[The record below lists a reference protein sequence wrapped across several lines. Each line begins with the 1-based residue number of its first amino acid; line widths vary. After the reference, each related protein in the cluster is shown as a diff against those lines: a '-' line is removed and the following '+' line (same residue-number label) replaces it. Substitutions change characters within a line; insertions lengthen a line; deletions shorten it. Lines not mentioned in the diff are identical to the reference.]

1 MAKHH
6 LLLACWGALFTAA
19 AATSAVAEER
29 GAGPW
34 KVGSGYAISEGR
46 FGGTDKTTF
55 NSIPFTL
62 EWSTSVWSLLASTSY
77 LRRHGPTGVVIVP
90 DGGALTPAEPVVA
103 IDSARGFGDTYL
115 FATRYYLLDQHRS
128 GINLHL
134 RGIYKLATG
143 SRAKGLS
150 TGKNDVFSGFELT
163 RFFGALEAGAAFT
176 YGRPGKVDEFGLQNH
191 WSTRWRTR
199 WSVSDTFAVDLS
211 YHAGQRYAAGSEP
224 PRDATL
230 GFEWQATRRL
240 KVYLYAIKGYSGG
253 SADSAGGVSLI
264 RSF

>member
-1 MAKHH
+1 MTKRN
-6 LLLACWGALFTAA
+6 LLLGCWGALLS
-19 AATSAVAEER
+19 ATSAVAED
-29 GAGPW
+29 GDVASW
-34 KVGSGYAISEGR
+34 KVGSGYAFSEGR

-55 NSIPFTL
+55 SSIPLTV
-62 EWSTSVWSLLASTSY
+62 EWSTSRWSLLASSSY
-77 LRRHGPTGVVIVP
+77 LRRRGPTGVVIVP
-90 DGGALTPAEPVVA
+90 DGGALAPAEPVAV
-103 IDSARGFGDTYL
+103 IDSRRGFGDSYL
-115 FATRYYLLDQHRS
+115 FATRYYLLDQHRA

-134 RGIYKLATG
+134 HGIYKLATG
-143 SRAKGLS
+143 SRDKGLS
-150 TGKNDVFSGFELT
+150 TGKNDLFAGFELT
-163 RFFGALEAGAAFT
+163 RFFGAVEVGAGFT

-199 WSVSDTFAVDLS
+199 WSVDDRFAIDLG

-230 GFEWQATRRL
+230 GLEWQVAPKWL
-240 KVYLYAIKGYSGG
+240 KVYAYAIKGYGGG